1 MLENTRGHTATQG
14 QSAAAVFHRGSEEQC
29 VTLSQDGGA
38 AGADGGGGGGAADLG
53 TDLCASD
60 AVWTD
65 CCSGIPFVEGF
76 HTR

>member
-1 MLENTRGHTATQG
+1 MLENMRGHTATQG

-38 AGADGGGGGGAADLG
+38 AGADGGGGGGGVADLG

-65 CCSGIPFVEGF
+65 RCTGISFF
-76 HTR
+76 